1 MNRITRSFAFWLGIA
16 AVLLVLGR
24 EFIYISSQWQNVLI
38 LANLPLSL
46 VLHALF
52 SDILSPIPA
61 GGTGDY
67 SLAYLPYYILFVLT
81 YVGYGLLI
89 DFIILKL
96 RKHKPNTAI

>member
-1 MNRITRSFAFWLGIA
+1 MKSAVKRFAFWLGIA

-24 EFIYISSQWQNVLI
+24 EFIYTSSQWQNVLI
-38 LANLPLSL
+38 LANMPLSL
-46 VLHALF
+46 VLHAFF
-52 SDILSPIPA
+52 SGVLSPIPA

-89 DFIILKL
+89 DLIILKF
-96 RKHKPNTAI
+96 RKHKMNTAT